1 MKDKISSKNNNK
13 ISPNSSSSSSSSS
26 KSSKQSNSK
35 NKGEKITPHDLIN
48 GIRFF
53 HLQPSNDPNARKYL
67 CSFPGCTS
75 AFQRKYNCRSHYSS
89 VHLQLRPYH
98 CDCGI
103 NFTRKYDLY
112 RHDSMVHRR
121 GPMVKNFNNKNK
133 NSNNN
138 KSNKNHN
145 KNSNIKNNNNI
156 NNNNNNFKNNHNS
169 NKGSLNLMPSMASD
183 FLNSNTTINEDLS
196 FDKNYTINTNNTIEF
211 KINNN
216 MKEEGNQKQNMFN
229 I

>member
-1 MKDKISSKNNNK
+1 VTS
-13 ISPNSSSSSSSSS
+13 
-26 KSSKQSNSK
+26 
-35 NKGEKITPHDLIN
+35 HDLIN

-133 NSNNN
+133 NSNGKGNKNNN
-138 KSNKNHN
+138 KNNNN
-145 KNSNIKNNNNI
+145 KNSNNTT
-156 NNNNNNFKNNHNS
+156 
-169 NKGSLNLMPSMASD
+169 NKGILNLEQNNKIPSPISIIPEMAPNAAM
-183 FLNSNTTINEDLS
+183 L
-196 FDKNYTINTNNTIEF
+196 
-211 KINNN
+211 
-216 MKEEGNQKQNMFN
+216 
-229 I
+229 